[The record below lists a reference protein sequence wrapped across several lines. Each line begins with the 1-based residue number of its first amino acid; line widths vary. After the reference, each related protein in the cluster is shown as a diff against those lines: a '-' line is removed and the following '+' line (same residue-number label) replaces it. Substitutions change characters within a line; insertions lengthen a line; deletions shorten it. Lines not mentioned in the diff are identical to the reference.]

1 MRYTRFLCF
10 FLMSV
15 LAVSAFSK
23 KPKDKN
29 KYGVYLAGVSASFTD
44 SLVYFTDI
52 QRVDSAALDEK
63 GLLVGRSQYSLQL
76 KDYLEQ
82 HEEGTNRTCFMFF
95 NTKKKKLEKEIHKL
109 KVKYQKGNTLV
120 LKDLGSSFRFEKA
133 VVE

>member
-1 MRYTRFLCF
+1 MVCIWLVFLLLLQIHWSILRTF
-10 FLMSV
+10 
-15 LAVSAFSK
+15 
-23 KPKDKN
+23 
-29 KYGVYLAGVSASFTD
+29 
-44 SLVYFTDI
+44 

>member
-10 FLMSV
+10 LLLSV
-15 LAVSAFSK
+15 MAVTAFSK

-29 KYGVYLAGVSASFTD
+29 TYGVYLAGVSASFTD

-52 QRVDSAALDEK
+52 QLVDSAALDSK
-63 GLLVGRSQYSLQL
+63 GLLIGRSQYSMQL

-82 HEEGTNRTCFMFF
+82 HQDGKNRTCFMFF
-95 NTKKKKLEKEIHKL
+95 NTKKRKLEKEIHKL
-109 KVKYQKGNTLV
+109 KQKYQKGNTLV
-120 LKDLGSSFRFEKA
+120 LKNLGNSFSFEKA

>member
-1 MRYTRFLCF
+1 
-10 FLMSV
+10 MSV

-82 HEEGTNRTCFMFF
+82 HQGGVNRTCFMFF
-95 NTKKKKLEKEIHKL
+95 NTKKKKLEKEMHKL
-109 KVKYQKGNTLV
+109 KAKYQKGNTLV
-120 LKDLGSSFRFEKA
+120 LKELGSSFRFEKA